1 MAFEF
6 IVKLPSDQ
14 SRQFSDLFGDM
25 FDDQPG
31 PLSEIGMVCA
41 GMLPRTV
48 SHRLPFFIHMHSFR
62 VPVGQPD
69 RRRRSRRAHDRFNF
83 VVAELSDDVCK
94 KSDIDPSFFRLHP

>member
-14 SRQFSDLFGDM
+14 SREFSELFSDM
-25 FDDQPG
+25 FDEQAG
-31 PLSEIGMVCA
+31 PLSEIRMVCA

-48 SHRLPFFIHMHSFR
+48 SHRLPIFIHMHSFR

-69 RRRRSRRAHDRFNF
+69 RRRRSRCAHDRFNF
-83 VVAELSDDVCK
+83 VVVELLDDAGK
-94 KSDIDPSFFRLHP
+94 KPDIDPSFFRLHP